1 MKRFFA
7 VLTLAT
13 AIHATDGVN
22 QGQDPREFL
31 TIKANFRQNSI
42 DFDLFEPFEQGGFVY
57 VTKDQAKQK
66 CINEFEAINHIISSQ
81 STDFTSMETLI
92 ESLNRMINL
101 ATTALLAPNEIKG
114 LEEGGFV
121 YVTKEQAKKAIEK
134 DLSSASIVLSLI
146 QH

>member
-13 AIHATDGVN
+13 AIHAMDGVN

-31 TIKANFRQNSI
+31 TIKANFRQSSI
-42 DFDLFEPFEQGGFVY
+42 AFNLFHPLEEGGIVLTEAQ
-57 VTKDQAKQK
+57 VKQK
-66 CINEFEAINHIISSQ
+66 YINEFQAINHIISSQ
-81 STDFTSMETLI
+81 STDFTSMQTLI
-92 ESLNRMINL
+92 QSLHRMINS
-101 ATTALLAPNEIKG
+101 ATTALFAPIEG
-114 LEEGGFV
+114 YEEGGIV
-121 YVTKEQAKKAIEK
+121 VTKEQAKKAIEK

>member
-31 TIKANFRQNSI
+31 TIKANFRQTSI
-42 DFDLFEPFEQGGFVY
+42 TLGLFHPFEQDGIVL
-57 VTKDQAKQK
+57 VTADQARQK
-66 CINEFEAINHIISSQ
+66 SVDEFQAINHIISSQ
-81 STDFTSMETLI
+81 STDFTSMQTLI
-92 ESLNRMINL
+92 QSLNRMINS
-101 ATTALLAPNEIKG
+101 AAIALLAPNEIKG
-114 LEEGGFV
+114 YEEGGIV
-121 YVTKEQAKKAIEK
+121 VTKEQAKKAIEK